1 MMRSRTASLGW
12 PRILAAFLALA
23 GAMLLISGRAV
34 AEETGI
40 EDNPPA
46 IGGGAVSPSS
56 LSHDGGNVQL
66 SAEVTDDFGVSMV
79 YALVYNPDG
88 STQLIQ
94 LYQGGP
100 NTYYGTLEVPPNG
113 SNEEAHYGVE
123 IQAWDTN
130 GGYAGSLIGDVQ
142 EEAALPFDQYPYVVQ
157 PEPTPS
163 YLPAEGGPT
172 TISVYASD
180 DRSVANVY
188 ALLTTL
194 PGGGDTELT
203 LSPRGENRYEGTFT
217 APANSGPLAAEY
229 LVEIIAEDDIGQQ
242 TRLTAGTLVVEAPPV
257 PPSIGQLKTSPGT
270 LRFGSVRVGKI
281 ARGFVV
287 VRNGPR
293 KHGAPVQATARIV
306 GSSAFSLAGASAA
319 GIHFVLDPGQKQ
331 AFPIK
336 FNPTAAGQQTA
347 SLEIVRDD
355 GGQQGIAV
363 ALSGRGTC
371 PTRRGCGRG

>member
-1 MMRSRTASLGW
+1 
-12 PRILAAFLALA
+12 
-23 GAMLLISGRAV
+23 MLLTSGHAV
-34 AEETGI
+34 AAETGI
-40 EDNPPA
+40 EDNPPM
-46 IGGGAVSPSS
+46 IGGGAVTPST

-79 YALVYNPDG
+79 YAEVYDPDG
-88 STQLIQ
+88 STQSIQ

-100 NTYYGTLEVPPNG
+100 NIYYGTLEVPANY
-113 SNEEAHYGVE
+113 SNEEADYGVE

-130 GGYAGSLIGDVQ
+130 GGYAGTLIGGVQ
-142 EEAALPFDQYPYVVQ
+142 EEAAVPFDQYPYVVQ
-157 PEPTPS
+157 PELLPAF
-163 YLPAEGGPT
+163 LPAEGGPT

-180 DRSVANVY
+180 DRSVADVH

-217 APANSGPLAAEY
+217 APANPGPLAAEY

-242 TRLTAGTLVVEAPPV
+242 TRVTVGTLVVQAPPV
-257 PPSIGQLKTSPGT
+257 PPSVGQLRTSPGT
-270 LRFGSVRVGKI
+270 LRFGSVRLGKT
-281 ARGFVV
+281 ARQFLV
-287 VRNGPR
+287 VRNAPR

-306 GSSAFSLAGASAA
+306 GSPAFSLAGASPA

-336 FNPTAAGQQTA
+336 FNPTTAGQQTA

-355 GGQQGIAV
+355 GAQQGLAV
-363 ALSGRGTC
+363 ALSGRGA
-371 PTRRGCGRG
+371 RH

>member
-1 MMRSRTASLGW
+1 MRSLTVRPGW
-12 PRILAAFLALA
+12 PRVLVGSLVLF
-23 GAMLLISGRAV
+23 GAMLLLCGQAL
-34 AEETGI
+34 ADAGGP
-40 EDNPPA
+40 EDNPPM
-46 IGGGAVSPSS
+46 IGGGTVTPST
-56 LSHDGGNVQL
+56 LSHEGGNVQL

-79 YALVYNPDG
+79 YAQVYLPDG

-130 GGYAGSLIGDVQ
+130 GGYAGTLIGDVQ

-157 PEPTPS
+157 PELTPS

-180 DRSVANVY
+180 DHSVANVY

-203 LSPRGENRYEGTFT
+203 LSPRGENRYEATFT
-217 APANSGPLAAEY
+217 APPNPGPLAAEH

-242 TRLTAGTLVVEAPPV
+242 TRVTAGTLVVEPPPPA
-257 PPSIGQLKTSPGT
+257 PPSIGQLKTSPAT
-270 LRFGSVRVGKI
+270 LRFGSLRLGTT
-281 ARGFVV
+281 ARQSLV
-287 VRNGPR
+287 VRNTPR

-306 GSSAFSLAGASAA
+306 GSPAFSLAGASPA
-319 GIHFVLDPGQKQ
+319 GIHFVLNPGQKQ
-331 AFPIK
+331 TFPVK
-336 FNPTAAGQQTA
+336 FTPTTPGQQTA

-355 GGQQGIAV
+355 GGQQGFSV
-363 ALSGRGTC
+363 SLSGRGG
-371 PTRRGCGRG
+371 RR